1 MAKKI
6 PLDVLSAGEW
16 KENCRV
22 SDESLTAAD
31 EDIKELVARHEA
43 SQQRIQ
49 DLEKDVS
56 SYRQQVEKLVIA
68 FRNKARKAL
77 VCGIALK
84 SAYKIVPSLKDQA
97 TIQRVQRLS
106 EKAILPRWVE
116 KEVTSVLKEAGV
128 AETNNS
134 LRTPALTPSRETT
147 NDGEKRHLK
156 RRRYE

>member
-147 NDGEKRHLK
+147 NDEEKRHLK